1 MKQEK
6 SCGCIIINEEKILLI
21 QQKQGFW
28 GFPKGHIE
36 TNETEQETAIREV
49 KEETNIDV
57 KIEKDYRYKEEY
69 ITDKGTQ
76 KEVVYFIAQKI
87 GGSLKVQE
95 EEVKTAKWLGYEEA
109 LETLTY
115 DDTRSI
121 LKQALTDKKLI

>member
-95 EEVKTAKWLGYEEA
+95 EEVKTAKGVGYEEA